1 MPVDTEQWH
10 AETGNFNGCLYYAIV
25 KLKLNL
31 FNIMLS
37 VRQVLTFTLA
47 ITFQYIFKF
56 NTVFYSLNIFCI
68 CFVIC
73 LRVHNN

>member
-10 AETGNFNGCLYYAIV
+10 AKTGNFNGCLYYAIV

-56 NTVFYSLNIFCI
+56 NTVSTFFNYFLYMFCY
-68 CFVIC
+68 
-73 LRVHNN
+73 LS